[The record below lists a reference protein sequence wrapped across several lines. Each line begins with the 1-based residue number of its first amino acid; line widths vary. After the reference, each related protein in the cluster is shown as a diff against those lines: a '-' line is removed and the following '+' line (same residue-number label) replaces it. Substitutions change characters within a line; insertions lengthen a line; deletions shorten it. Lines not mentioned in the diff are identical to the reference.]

1 MGWGRRR
8 ARASVP
14 GRDRA
19 ALAVGA
25 EEGDVPSLFRTR
37 MGSIIIVVVAVA
49 VSNIIVMV
57 VVVVAIILI
66 LKLSFCNLQSACK
79 FTLNLLFFP

>member
-57 VVVVAIILI
+57 VVVAIILI

>member
-1 MGWGRRR
+1 M
-8 ARASVP
+8 P

-66 LKLSFCNLQSACK
+66 
-79 FTLNLLFFP
+79 